1 MQSIPQGNK
10 QQWTPPQGKYNL
22 LKPLSSTQSPLGDS
36 HPPKHPHMTDPTAN
50 TNDALV
56 LRTQKEKPPHAA
68 ISSGPAASSADA
80 HKNKKK
86 RNSKSPPTNKMT
98 NLTQPREPY
107 PIDIQRNVQAMSTEL
122 QNNPMELTLPPL
134 QSPDL
139 LTPPATQNT
148 RSPPWPQSEHGDT
161 PPRITPTNFRNESP
175 MLPPQSPSDYPR
187 TVANTPRQPPLPE
200 LDPDIT
206 MTTPSPPRET

>member
-1 MQSIPQGNK
+1 
-10 QQWTPPQGKYNL
+10 
-22 LKPLSSTQSPLGDS
+22 
-36 HPPKHPHMTDPTAN
+36 
-50 TNDALV
+50 
-56 LRTQKEKPPHAA
+56 
-68 ISSGPAASSADA
+68 
-80 HKNKKK
+80 
-86 RNSKSPPTNKMT
+86 
-98 NLTQPREPY
+98 
-107 PIDIQRNVQAMSTEL
+107 MSTEL

-175 MLPPQSPSDYPR
+175 TLPPRSPSDYPR

-206 MTTPSPPRET
+206 MTAPQPPQGSMITNLRTPLVRTPTIRQPTPAPNYLGLNVQPGTPETPPTKQTLLNTWRK